1 MNDHDHVV
9 LASLAHDI
17 GKFWERAGLLDQYR
31 QRDEDKQ
38 PDCPWN
44 PQGYF
49 SHLHV
54 LNTRAFCERL
64 AAQWPIAPVPGSDQN
79 WINLACRHHK
89 TSTPLE
95 RLVAEADHFASA
107 EREEGNFYQYDIHR
121 KTRLEPILGRIQ
133 LGAGERT
140 NLQRMP
146 LASLALDRTSLFP
159 QPAGRMDPPMRE
171 SQGVWLATDSL
182 QPDYRR
188 LGEAFR
194 QALDELPQYAT
205 ATPDSLR
212 GMVRGLLALME
223 RFLVGVPAATNI
235 THPDISL
242 FDHLRVTA
250 AIAEGLY
257 LYHAHEGT
265 LDRPDAF
272 KDTDTAKWRLA
283 CGDFSGIQNF
293 IYKITSKGAAR
304 ALRGRSFYIQLLC
317 DGVADDLLR
326 RLGLYP
332 TARIYAS
339 GGKFFLLI
347 PAHLEVALRASVA
360 DVNAALLKEFQGDV
374 YLGLGVAEVRG
385 RDFKGGHMGACWK
398 AASENLHAD
407 RLRAFHPAM
416 SAGSDFFAPQGLH
429 AGHCAVCGRDDAEA
443 HIRERDDRAVCRQCD
458 TLERLGRRLKDTR
471 YLFWVHGKDREAVRQ
486 DLAGEERIDLPGTA
500 FSVYLLAELPRVSP
514 LRPLHGSHLE
524 AMNAPE
530 AAAGNP
536 NGYSVGFRHA
546 GLWDT
551 GKPSGDWEFDDFA
564 QTARGIQKLGILRM
578 DVDNLGEIFVRGLT
592 FGSRYMGSLSR
603 VATLSRQLHLFFAG
617 YLNTLL
623 AEFPRTQVIY
633 AGGDDVFLI
642 GGWDELP
649 EVADRIRSEFRAWCA
664 DNPNFTLSGGIA
676 LVDGRYPLSRA
687 AQLAGEAEHQAKA
700 LRRGR
705 ANRDKDALCLLDTPI
720 GWEDYPRA
728 VALREEI
735 IAINE
740 ATNSRALLGR
750 LRSVIL
756 AVEEHRRLDAQEA
769 PPLEELVYWRK
780 WRWRLVYNLERMARR
795 HPAVNSRLQALQGMI
810 TEQNPHEGQP
820 VLDWLQLPTRWA
832 EFLTRRNT

>member
-1 MNDHDHVV
+1 MNDHDHTV
-9 LASLAHDI
+9 LASLSHDI

-64 AAQWPIAPVPGSDQN
+64 AAKWPIAPRPGSDQN

-95 RLVAEADHFASA
+95 RLVAAADHFASA

-121 KTRLEPILGRIQ
+121 KTRLEPILGRVQ
-133 LGAGERT
+133 LGGGERA
-140 NLQRMP
+140 NDHRLP
-146 LASLALDRTSLFP
+146 LAPLTLD
-159 QPAGRMDPPMRE
+159 PAGLYPRPADRMDPPMRKRDGAWVAE
-171 SQGVWLATDSL
+171 AGL

-212 GMVRGLLALME
+212 GMVRDLLALME
-223 RFLVGVPAATNI
+223 RFLTSVPAATNI

-257 LYHAHEGT
+257 LYHEHEGD
-265 LDRPDAF
+265 LDRPEAF
-272 KDTDTAKWRLA
+272 KDADTAKWRLA

-293 IYKITSKGAAR
+293 IYKITSKNAAK

-317 DGVADDLLR
+317 DGVADHLLR

-347 PAHLEVALRASVA
+347 PAHLEAALRTAVA
-360 DVNAALLKEFQGDV
+360 EVNAALLKEFLGDV
-374 YLGLGVAEVRG
+374 FLGLGIAKVRG
-385 RDFKGGHMGACWK
+385 KDFKGGNMGLCWK
-398 AASENLHAD
+398 AASENLQED
-407 RLRAFHPAM
+407 RLRAFHPVM
-416 SAGSDFFAPQGLH
+416 DTSADFFAPQDLH
-429 AGHCAVCGRDDAEA
+429 ARHCAVCGRDDVEA
-443 HIRERDDRAVCRQCD
+443 RISQRDDRATCQQCD
-458 TLERLGRRLKDTR
+458 MLERLGRELKDTR
-471 YLFWVHGKDREAVRQ
+471 YLFWVHGQDRDTLRR
-486 DLAGEERIDLPGTA
+486 DLAGEACVDLPGA
-500 FSVYLLAELPRVSP
+500 DFCVYLLPEPPRLGA
-514 LRPLHGSHLE
+514 LRHVPGAHLE
-524 AMNAPE
+524 ALNG
-530 AAAGNP
+530 AACPPGGEHGFSRGVRFAGQWD
-536 NGYSVGFRHA
+536 VGKA
-546 GLWDT
+546 A
-551 GKPSGDWEFDDFA
+551 GDWEFDDFA
-564 QTARGIQKLGILRM
+564 QTAKGIQKLGILRM
-578 DVDNLGEIFVRGLT
+578 DVDSLGEIFIRGLT
-592 FGSRYMGSLSR
+592 FGGVEMGSLSR

-623 AEFPRTQVIY
+623 AKFEHTQIIY

-642 GGWDELP
+642 GCWDELP
-649 EVADRIRSEFRAWCA
+649 EVADRIRQEFRAWCA
-664 DNPNFTLSGGIA
+664 DNPHFTLSGGIV

-687 AQLAGEAEHQAKA
+687 AQLAGEAEHQAKT

-705 ANRDKDALCLLDTPI
+705 ANREKDALCFLDTPI

-735 IAINE
+735 IAIN
-740 ATNSRALLGR
+740 AASNSRALLGR

-756 AVEEHRRLDAQEA
+756 AVEEHRRLDAQEEA
-769 PPLEELVYWRK
+769 PLEDLVYWRK

-795 HPAVNSRLQALQGMI
+795 HPALESRLHALQGMI
-810 TEQNPHEGQP
+810 TGQDPHEGQP

-832 EFLTRRNT
+832 EFLTRKV